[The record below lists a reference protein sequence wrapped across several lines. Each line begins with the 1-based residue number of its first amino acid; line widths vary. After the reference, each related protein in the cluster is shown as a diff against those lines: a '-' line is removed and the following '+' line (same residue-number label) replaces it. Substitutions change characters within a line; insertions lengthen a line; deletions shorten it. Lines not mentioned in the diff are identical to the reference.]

1 MIKSIQRLRKFGV
14 FEDFSKTA
22 GLSDFLDKNIIYGW
36 NYSGKTTLSRL
47 FAMLGSKTPNI
58 DFSGATFSILDQQ
71 NQSVTDATLG
81 TCTKVV
87 EVSILTS
94 LHRI

>member
-47 FAMLGSKTPNI
+47 FAMLGSKTPKFRLWRGN
-58 DFSGATFSILDQQ
+58 FFHS
-71 NQSVTDATLG
+71 
-81 TCTKVV
+81 
-87 EVSILTS
+87 
-94 LHRI
+94 